1 MKKYWIYIFLLL
13 ILANILLVIAI
24 FRHDDNLHLV
34 FCDVGQGDGILI
46 YKKNIQILIDGGP
59 DRSILSCLG
68 KHISIFDR
76 TVEYIFLT
84 NSDFDHYGGLVDVF
98 KRYKVLG
105 YGTSG
110 VGRDE
115 AGFKELQGLVEKE
128 SESRDLVLGNVVRV
142 GEVSLNLLWP
152 AVTKVSAGEPASGTS
167 INEQSLVLELEYGNF
182 NVLLTGDIS
191 PPSTDVV
198 AEFILRQKERGLK
211 SANTTVLKVP
221 HHGSKNGLTA
231 KMVEASQPQL
241 AVISAGKNN
250 RYGHPHQEIIGL
262 LEDWKVRTLRTDQ
275 EGAVEIVTDGK
286 KWWVVPVRHT
296 LNFQF
301 K

>member
-1 MKKYWIYIFLLL
+1 MKKYWKYIFFL
-13 ILANILLVIAI
+13 IIFANILLFYAV
-24 FRHDDNLHLV
+24 FRYDNNLHVV

-46 YKKNIQILIDGGP
+46 YKKNIQIVIDGGP

-110 VGRDE
+110 VSRDD
-115 AGFKELQGLVEKE
+115 AGFKELLGLVQKE
-128 SESRDLVLGNVVRV
+128 SGTKNLVLGNIVRA

-152 AVTKVSAGEPASGTS
+152 AVASGCGGQAPQDGQAV
-167 INEQSLVLELEYGNF
+167 NLCSLVLELKYGNF
-182 NVLLTGDIS
+182 EALLTGDIV
-191 PPSTDVV
+191 PPATDVV
-198 AEFILRQKERGLK
+198 AEFILRQRERGREMNFA
-211 SANTTVLKVP
+211 STIEILKVP
-221 HHGSKNGLTA
+221 HHGSKNGLTV

-241 AVISAGKNN
+241 AVISVGKNN
-250 RYGHPHQEIIGL
+250 QYGHPHQEIIGL

-286 KWWVVPVRHT
+286 KWWVKR
-296 LNFQF
+296 
-301 K
+301 